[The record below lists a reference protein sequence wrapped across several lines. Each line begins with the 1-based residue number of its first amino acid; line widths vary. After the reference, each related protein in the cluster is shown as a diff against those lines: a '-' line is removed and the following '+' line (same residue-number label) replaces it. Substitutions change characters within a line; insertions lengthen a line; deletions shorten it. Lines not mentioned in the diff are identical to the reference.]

1 MKKYD
6 LIRKLM
12 QQFNVAPVA
21 DRYDLVL
28 RDYDNSVE
36 LIGFVADPT
45 QDMRDFV
52 GREMLFP
59 KRWLTLAVFSQD
71 MVVGD

>member
-6 LIRKLM
+6 LIRKLVE
-12 QQFNVAPVA
+12 QFNVPKA

-28 RDYDNSVE
+28 RDYDKSVE

-59 KRWLTLAVFSQD
+59 KRWLTLAVFPQD
-71 MVVGD
+71 MVIDN

>member
-6 LIRKLM
+6 LIGKLVE
-12 QQFNVAPVA
+12 QFNVPKA

-28 RDYDNSVE
+28 RDYDKSVE

-59 KRWLTLAVFSQD
+59 KRWLTLDVFPQD
-71 MVVGD
+71 MVIDN

>member
-6 LIRKLM
+6 LIRKLVE
-12 QQFNVAPVA
+12 QFNVPKA

-28 RDYDNSVE
+28 RDYDKSVE

-45 QDMRDFV
+45 QDMVIDN
-52 GREMLFP
+52 
-59 KRWLTLAVFSQD
+59 
-71 MVVGD
+71 

>member
-1 MKKYD
+1 MKKFD
-6 LIRKLM
+6 LIRKLVE
-12 QQFNVAPVA
+12 QSNVPKA

-59 KRWLTLAVFSQD
+59 KRWLTLAVFPQD

>member
-6 LIRKLM
+6 LIRKLVE
-12 QQFNVAPVA
+12 QFNVPKA

-28 RDYDNSVE
+28 RDYDKSVE

-59 KRWLTLAVFSQD
+59 KRWLTLDVFPQD
-71 MVVGD
+71 MVIDN